1 MKIHHFLYGMI
12 NGKIV
17 LYKTD
22 QVNQL
27 LTDKNFQILRGLT
40 AEDSDK
46 YLWLP
51 TEQIVAL
58 PHIISVNDNN
68 GRSWVLNHTLLIPIH
83 DYLKLTN
90 ANKLLSHLFITQP
103 IEPAKFEPLTI
114 KE

>member
-40 AEDSDK
+40 PEDSDK

-51 TEQIVAL
+51 TEQVVAL
-58 PHIISVNDNN
+58 PHIESVSDNN

-90 ANKLLSHLFITQP
+90 PNKLLSHLFITQP

-114 KE
+114 EE